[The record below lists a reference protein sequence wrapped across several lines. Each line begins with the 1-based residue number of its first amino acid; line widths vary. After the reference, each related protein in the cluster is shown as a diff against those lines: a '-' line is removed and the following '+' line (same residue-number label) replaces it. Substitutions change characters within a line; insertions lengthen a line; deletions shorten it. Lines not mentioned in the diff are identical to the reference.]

1 MGLLS
6 AVVRAALHQVLGQS
20 PPTPKPSAPPPGD
33 AWERLLAR
41 CPDDVQMAIRQT
53 VAGTGLPLSRVL
65 VALLI
70 AACQPKTTPQ
80 LAHENSDV

>member
-1 MGLLS
+1 
-6 AVVRAALHQVLGQS
+6 
-20 PPTPKPSAPPPGD
+20 
-33 AWERLLAR
+33 
-41 CPDDVQMAIRQT
+41 MAIRQT

-70 AACQPKTTPQ
+70 ADCQPKTTPQ